1 MNKTQKSKQEFEF
14 RKTYRNWFKCLSDA
28 FPTTFKTNIVKYY
41 KAHMDKSHSELLCEF
56 YEQAKPFLKLL
67 ANSEDSDEFFN
78 TCAAFYPDIEYHSIM
93 TTTEKGCEKDFRRE
107 QLVFLNKLCYIST
120 MLLDDDSSELSK
132 FVSNINTLDGT
143 DMENMM
149 KQMFENPPIAPA
161 TAANGGGLPPNVLN
175 NPLLSS
181 LAEEI
186 SKEVQIPDSFKN
198 IESPQDIFKLMMNKD
213 GKDFMEE
220 MVKTVSGKIQDK
232 IKNGELN
239 EQDLFAQAQSMMG
252 SVFQNNPM
260 FSNLSSMFGGF
271 GGGGG
276 GGAESASAL
285 VAADEQQRK
294 TDLRKALREKLKH
307 KRNERN

>member
-1 MNKTQKSKQEFEF
+1 MTELEF
-14 RKTYRNWFKCLSDA
+14 RKTYRNWFKCLSDS
-28 FPTTFKTNIVKYY
+28 FPANKANIIKFY
-41 KAHMDKSHSELLCEF
+41 KSHMDSAPADLMRQFHTQASPFFEVLLMEGAANN
-56 YEQAKPFLKLL
+56 YED
-67 ANSEDSDEFFN
+67 NDFFN
-78 TCAAFYPDIEYHSIM
+78 TCAGFYADIEYHTM
-93 TTTEKGCEKDFRRE
+93 LTTTEKGREKDFRKQ
-107 QLVFLNKLCYIST
+107 QLVFLNHLCYFANA
-120 MLLDDDSSELSK
+120 LLSK
-132 FVSNINTLDGT
+132 DTTLAYKFLINAQTLQGMADIL
-143 DMENMM
+143 ES
-149 KQMFENPPIAPA
+149 AA
-161 TAANGGGLPPNVLN
+161 TQTSVAEMAEMAAAAAAGAGAGGSSDVFN

-239 EQDLFAQAQSMMG
+239 EHDLFAQAQSMMG

-260 FSNLSSMFGGF
+260 FGNLSSMFGG

-276 GGAESASAL
+276 EASAAV
-285 VAADEQQRK
+285 VAANEQQRK
-294 TDLRKALREKLKH
+294 TELRKALREKYKN
-307 KRNERN
+307 KRH